1 MKIRFIALAS
11 GLAVLCSAA
20 HALAAVGADANG
32 PTTSDS
38 AENRTASDD
47 AQKLSPGALKQVVIT
62 AQKRA
67 EPLKDVP
74 ISVVAISADALK
86 EGQITSLDDLPYAVP
101 DLALSSAGNS
111 HYFEIRGMSNLVGI
125 GSLIGIYIDDTDVT
139 LAGSADIQI
148 NPVTYDLARVEVLRG
163 PQGTLYGEGSAG
175 GTVRFITN
183 NPNLDRFAFDADVAT
198 MLTENGGPS
207 QRVNSVVN
215 VPLVQGTL
223 GLRIVGSFEHDGGW
237 IDEPAA
243 NLQNINSQNRT
254 NVRIKG
260 LWKPNSQL
268 SVSAMAIINR
278 FNGGWD
284 FSDATVPGQFTQVFG
299 LTTVPKVKNNYNI
312 DNLTVTYDFASGAQ
326 FFNTVGY
333 LKESAPQFG
342 VPAYFQIS
350 VPPQYDDYYIPV
362 QYIADTLLT
371 DEMHLTSTGSGPW
384 QWMAGAFFRRYND
397 AVASPVNYYG
407 TPGPVGTP
415 LPAPY
420 ASSVQTLDRS
430 WSVFG
435 NTSYKL
441 WDRLTIGGGVRVYRD
456 RQRFD
461 DFVAVTEQAGN
472 FSSVDPRAYAQFKVT
487 QNVNVY
493 ASAAKGFRSGGFNS
507 FGQPPYEPE
516 NVWTYEFG
524 SKMLRP
530 AARMSLDAD
539 VFWSNY
545 GNYQT
550 FAPLPGVE
558 LVSAI
563 QNVGRAKIKGIEADF
578 AWQPFVHWRLDA
590 RGDYLDARFTEI
602 DATSTAYLA
611 GDPIDLVPRYQI
623 TLSPQFDFTWSGKP
637 VFSRLDYS
645 QQGPETYR
653 NRSSG
658 PWYYNQSDIVHM
670 LNFNTSLQWSENLT
684 LSVFAHNLLNE
695 DGFANPFSI
704 IGNGV
709 RPRPRTVGFEFS
721 VSLE

>member
-1 MKIRFIALAS
+1 MKIRFIALAI
-11 GLAVLCSAA
+11 GFAVLCCAA
-20 HALAAVGADANG
+20 HVVVAVGAEANE
-32 PTTSDS
+32 PTTSD
-38 AENRTASDD
+38 NT
-47 AQKLSPGALKQVVIT
+47 QKGPQKAPRAGLEEVVIT

-67 EPLKDVP
+67 QPLKDVP

-101 DLALSSAGNS
+101 DLAYSSAGNS

-148 NPVTYDLARVEVLRG
+148 NPVAYDLQRVEVLRG

-183 NPNLDRFAFDADVAT
+183 DPNLSGFAFGADVAT

-207 QRVNSVVN
+207 QRINSMVN
-215 VPLVQGTL
+215 VPLIPGTL
-223 GLRIVGSFEHDGGW
+223 GLRIAGSFEHDGGW

-254 NVRIKG
+254 NVRIKS
-260 LWKPNSQL
+260 LWRPSSRL
-268 SVSAMAIINR
+268 SVTAMAIINR
-278 FNGGWD
+278 FDGGWD
-284 FSDATVPGQFTQVFG
+284 FSDANAPGQFTQVFG
-299 LTTVPKVKNNYNI
+299 LTTVPRVKNNYNI
-312 DNLTVTYDFASGAQ
+312 DSLTVTYDFASGAQ
-326 FFNTVGY
+326 IFNTLGY
-333 LKESAPQFG
+333 LNVSAPQFG

-350 VPPQYDDYYIPV
+350 VPPQYADYYIPL
-362 QYIADTLLT
+362 QDINDHLLT
-371 DEMHLTSTGSGPW
+371 DELHLTSTGTGPW
-384 QWMAGAFFRRYND
+384 QWMAGAFFRRYTD
-397 AVASPVNYYG
+397 AIASPVNYYG
-407 TPGPVGTP
+407 IPGPVGMS
-415 LPAPY
+415 LPEPY
-420 ASSVQTLDRS
+420 ASSTKTLDAS

-435 NTSYKL
+435 STSYRL
-441 WDRLTIGGGVRVYRD
+441 WDRLTIGGGVRLYQD
-456 RQRFD
+456 RQHFN
-461 DFVAVTEQAGN
+461 DFVATTEQAGN
-472 FSSVDPRAYAQFKVT
+472 FHSVDPRADVLLKVT
-487 QNVNVY
+487 QDVNVY

-516 NVWTYEFG
+516 DVWTYELG
-524 SKMLRP
+524 SKMSFP
-530 AARMSLDAD
+530 GSRMSLDAD

-545 GNYQT
+545 SNYQT
-550 FAPLPGVE
+550 FAPLPGAE

-563 QNVGRAKIKGIEADF
+563 QNVGRAKIKGIEADW
-578 AWQPFVHWRLDA
+578 AWSPLAHWRLEA
-590 RGDYLDARFTEI
+590 RADYLNARFTEI
-602 DATSTAYLA
+602 DATSTAYLP

-623 TLSPQFDFTWSGKP
+623 TVSPQFNFTWFGRP

-658 PWYYNQSDIVHM
+658 PWYYNESDVIHM
-670 LNFNTSLQWSENLT
+670 LNFNTSLQWSESLT
-684 LSVFAHNLLNE
+684 LSVFARNLLND

-709 RPRPRTVGFEFS
+709 RPRPRTIGFEFS